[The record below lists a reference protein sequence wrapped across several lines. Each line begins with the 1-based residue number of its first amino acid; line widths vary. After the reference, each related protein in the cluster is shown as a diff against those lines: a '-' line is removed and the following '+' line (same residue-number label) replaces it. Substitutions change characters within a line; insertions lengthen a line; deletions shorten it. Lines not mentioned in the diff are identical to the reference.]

1 MNDMNKLEQ
10 LAPIADEMLSGL
22 HADEMMKRR
31 ILTAAREKTA
41 PRRAAVRRFVPALS
55 CAALA
60 IACVGMLG
68 LRLSG
73 AQTQAAEPVAI
84 RSIAAGD
91 HTLDNSVRVADVGSS
106 VRVADVGSSAR
117 VKSVAPSE
125 NSLFAVADGDIP
137 LVAVNGCVYRM
148 LTAPKNVDSS
158 LVGDAVGSIAAFSDT
173 PSLAEDD
180 AFSSGLSNVS
190 GEGTA
195 IHAVSGLD
203 ASTAVAAE
211 VGGKMR
217 LFQRVS
223 YAGRGPGGQGLE
235 DTFSVRGLVTELT
248 LSDVGT
254 LTGDAAND
262 AIAVLLDHAY
272 LKSTDTS
279 SHRQTLTATLSNG
292 LKLQL
297 GVSGDTVSGCG
308 NWSCPEFFEAFKAA
322 L

>member
-1 MNDMNKLEQ
+1 
-10 LAPIADEMLSGL
+10 
-22 HADEMMKRR
+22 
-31 ILTAAREKTA
+31 
-41 PRRAAVRRFVPALS
+41 
-55 CAALA
+55 
-60 IACVGMLG
+60 
-68 LRLSG
+68 
-73 AQTQAAEPVAI
+73 
-84 RSIAAGD
+84 
-91 HTLDNSVRVADVGSS
+91 
-106 VRVADVGSSAR
+106 
-117 VKSVAPSE
+117 
-125 NSLFAVADGDIP
+125 
-137 LVAVNGCVYRM
+137 
-148 LTAPKNVDSS
+148 
-158 LVGDAVGSIAAFSDT
+158 
-173 PSLAEDD
+173 
-180 AFSSGLSNVS
+180 
-190 GEGTA
+190 
-195 IHAVSGLD
+195 
-203 ASTAVAAE
+203 
-211 VGGKMR
+211 MR

>member
-22 HADEMMKRR
+22 HADETMKRR

-60 IACVGMLG
+60 IACVGMIG
-68 LRLSG
+68 LRLNG
-73 AQTQAAEPVAI
+73 AQTQSAEPVAI
-84 RSIAAGD
+84 RAIAAGD
-91 HTLDNSVRVADVGSS
+91 HTLDNSVRIADVGSH
-106 VRVADVGSSAR
+106 AR
-117 VKSVAPSE
+117 VKSAAPNE

-148 LTAPKNVDSS
+148 LTTPKNVDSS
-158 LVGDAVGSIAAFSDT
+158 LLGDPVGSVAAFSDT
-173 PSLAEDD
+173 PSLADDD
-180 AFSSGLSNVS
+180 AFSRGLSNVS

-195 IHAVSGLD
+195 IYAVSGLD
-203 ASTAVAAE
+203 TSTAVAAE
-211 VGGKMR
+211 VDGKMR

-223 YAGRGPGGQGLE
+223 YAGKGPGGQGLE
-235 DTFSVRGLVTELT
+235 DTFAVRSLVTDLT
-248 LSDVGT
+248 LSNVGT

-279 SHRQTLTATLSNG
+279 SHKQTLTATLSNG

-308 NWSCPEFFEAFKAA
+308 NWSCPEFFEAFNAA

>member
-60 IACVGMLG
+60 IACVGMIG
-68 LRLSG
+68 LRLNG
-73 AQTQAAEPVAI
+73 AQTQSAEPVAI
-84 RSIAAGD
+84 RAIAAGD
-91 HTLDNSVRVADVGSS
+91 HTLDNSVRIADIGSH
-106 VRVADVGSSAR
+106 AR
-117 VKSVAPSE
+117 VKSAVPNE

-148 LTAPKNVDSS
+148 LTTPKNVDSS
-158 LVGDAVGSIAAFSDT
+158 LLGDPVGSVAAFSDT
-173 PSLAEDD
+173 PSLADDD

-195 IHAVSGLD
+195 IYAVSGLD
-203 ASTAVAAE
+203 TSTAVAAE
-211 VGGKMR
+211 VDGKMR

-223 YAGRGPGGQGLE
+223 YAGKGPGGQGLE
-235 DTFSVRGLVTELT
+235 DTFAVRSLVTDLT
-248 LSDVGT
+248 LSNVGT

-279 SHRQTLTATLSNG
+279 SHKQTLTATLSNG

-308 NWSCPEFFEAFKAA
+308 NWSCPEFFEAFNAA

>member
-60 IACVGMLG
+60 IACVGMIG
-68 LRLSG
+68 LRLNG
-73 AQTQAAEPVAI
+73 AQTQSAEPVAI
-84 RSIAAGD
+84 RAIAAGD
-91 HTLDNSVRVADVGSS
+91 HTLDNSVRIADVGSH
-106 VRVADVGSSAR
+106 AR
-117 VKSVAPSE
+117 VKSATPNE

-148 LTAPKNVDSS
+148 LTTPKNVDSS
-158 LVGDAVGSIAAFSDT
+158 LLGDPVGSVAAFSDT
-173 PSLAEDD
+173 PSLADDD

-195 IHAVSGLD
+195 IYAVSGLD
-203 ASTAVAAE
+203 TSTAVAAE
-211 VGGKMR
+211 VDGKMR

-223 YAGRGPGGQGLE
+223 YAGKGPGGQGLE
-235 DTFSVRGLVTELT
+235 DTFAVRSLVTDLT
-248 LSDVGT
+248 LSNVGT

-279 SHRQTLTATLSNG
+279 SHKQTLTATLSNG

-308 NWSCPEFFEAFKAA
+308 NWSCPEFFEAFNAA